1 MAMCDYGALVKKNGI
16 LLPHTDFFNNYSTL
30 NGGELAEVY
39 SEKEDE
45 ELGTYRC
52 LEKSEY
58 VGDESVREFPKSPYD
73 YDYNS
78 KRSVIHNYM
87 AVVGDVKFLV
97 ATYKTG
103 LCVFDSEKYLDDYC
117 LEDCKF
123 AYTVKTDYADIKIKK
138 LGTDFVGIASFRYNN
153 DNYEILF
160 GYGVDNPNFLLS
172 KKAVGYMS
180 AKTLRKVRRWVKNG
194 FPK

>member
-1 MAMCDYGALVKKNGI
+1 MALIDYGALVKKNGI
-16 LLPHTDFFNNYSTL
+16 LLPYTDLFNNYSTL

-45 ELGTYRC
+45 ELGKYRC

-87 AVVGDVKFLV
+87 AVVGDNKFLV

-103 LCVFDSEKYLDDYC
+103 LATFDSEKYLFDYC

-123 AYTVKTDYADIKIKK
+123 AKVLKNDFADIKIKK
-138 LGTDFVGIASFRYNN
+138 LGNDFVGIASFRYNG

-160 GYGVDNPNFLLS
+160 GCGVDSPKFLMS

-180 AKTLRKVRRWVKNG
+180 AKTLRKVRRWVKRSLS
-194 FPK
+194 